1 MPIML
6 LRFRL
11 LQGTLVRWI
20 IRLLEGIR
28 NGDED
33 DIARAIED
41 LIRSRRFL
49 APLAFAV
56 GGVAMLLGGVR
67 LMFSNWRLTLIQV
80 LPAIWIWL
88 AMYDLRAHLLHD
100 REFRD
105 LEGALMVLLIAL
117 IAAITVGTFFLNA
130 VFAFAIAQKGT
141 PRVRGAIAEARQ
153 RLAPIVTTG
162 GVLGLALGLAAILAP
177 RAGSP
182 WFAVSL
188 GTVVGLM
195 MVAYVAVPSRLIGV
209 EPTATRRDRL
219 SASAVGGL
227 LGVVLAT
234 PPYVLG
240 RIGLLMI
247 GVPIVRIP
255 GIAVFLV
262 AATLQAGATSA
273 VRAVKLG
280 ARLSAGSPGASQIQ
294 G

>member
-1 MPIML
+1 MRS
-6 LRFRL
+6 LRTWMVRL
-11 LQGTLVRWI
+11 LD
-20 IRLLEGIR
+20 GIR
-28 NGDED
+28 SGDEAG
-33 DIARAIED
+33 IARAIED
-41 LIRSRRFL
+41 LSRSRRYL

-67 LMFSNWRLTLIQV
+67 LLFSNWRLTVIQV

-105 LEGALMVLLIAL
+105 WEGAFLVLLIML
-117 IAAITVGTFFLNA
+117 ITAITIAVFFFNA
-130 VFAFAIAQKGT
+130 VFGFAVAQRGA
-141 PRVRGAIAEARQ
+141 PRVRVAVAEARQ
-153 RLAPIVTTG
+153 RPAPILATG
-162 GVLGLALGLAAILAP
+162 GVLGMALGLAALLAP
-177 RAGSP
+177 RAGET

-219 SASAVGGL
+219 AASAVGGL
-227 LGVVLAT
+227 LGVALAAPT
-234 PPYVLG
+234 YVLG

-247 GVPIVRIP
+247 GLPILRFP
-255 GIAVFLV
+255 GFVVFLV

-273 VRAVKLG
+273 VRAVKMG
-280 ARLSAGSPGASQIQ
+280 ARLSDGRPGSLL
-294 G
+294 